1 MALDANQQTQASQ
14 MIDQVLANLNDAIG
28 QLDYNSSNVK
38 AAASTIGWS
47 LLGPIG
53 AVVNALGTT
62 SDARAA
68 IQSALNTMRNIVARL
83 GGPSRDD
90 VMSGVLAP
98 DKWVASAN
106 EVMQG
111 IQGLSLQLD
120 DGTVWSNVVAAC
132 GQTLEDLKKLGKQAL
147 PVVAGVGIV
156 AAIVVAG
163 IFLNSWLQGGG
174 GHSRGVA
181 GYPSLRGSGKSTRRR
196 RSRPRRS
203 ARRGRFLSEGDFD
216 LEDEQGVLLI
226 DDDED
231 D

>member
-1 MALDANQQTQASQ
+1 MALDPNQQAQASQ
-14 MIDQVLANLNDAIG
+14 MMDQVLVNLNEAIG

-38 AAASTIGWS
+38 AAASSIGWS
-47 LLGPIG
+47 LLGAVG
-53 AVVNALGTT
+53 AAVDALTNPT

-68 IQSALNTMRNIVARL
+68 IQSALNTMRNIVSRL
-83 GGPSRDD
+83 SGPARDD
-90 VMSGVLAP
+90 VMSGALAP

-132 GQTLEDLKKLGKQAL
+132 AQTLEDLKKLGKQAI
-147 PVVAGVGIV
+147 PVVAGLGAV
-156 AAIVVAG
+156 AALIIAG

-174 GHSRGVA
+174 GHSSGVA
-181 GYPSLRGSGKSTRRR
+181 GYPSLRGSGKSKRRR

-203 ARRGRFLSEGDFD
+203 GRFLNEGDFD
-216 LEDEQGVLLI
+216 HLEGDQGELLI
-226 DDDED
+226 DDDD
-231 D
+231 